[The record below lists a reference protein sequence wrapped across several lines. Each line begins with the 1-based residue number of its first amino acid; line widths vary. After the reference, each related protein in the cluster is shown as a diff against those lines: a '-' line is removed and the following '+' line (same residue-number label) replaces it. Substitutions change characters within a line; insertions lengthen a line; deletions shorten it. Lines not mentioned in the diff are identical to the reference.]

1 MKPTFFKTP
10 DAFRQWLSKYHL
22 SKTELL
28 VGFYKVGSGKPSMSW
43 PQSVDQAL
51 CFGWIDGVRKGVD
64 DVSYTIRFT
73 PRKKGSIWSNVN
85 INRAKELIETGL
97 MQPAGLQAYE
107 VRCEKKS
114 GIYSHEQGGVELV
127 EPYQSLLKKKKSAW
141 DFFHAQPASY
151 RKAVCWWIMNAKQE
165 PTRIRRLEL
174 LITCSLQNERIAQ
187 FTSKRKG

>member
-10 DAFRQWLSKYHL
+10 DAFRQWLSKNHL
-22 SKTELL
+22 SQTELL

-85 INRAKELIETGL
+85 IYRAKELIETGL

-107 VRCEKKS
+107 VRCENKS

-127 EPYQSLLKKKKSAW
+127 EPYQSLLKKKKAAW

-151 RKAVCWWIMNAKQE
+151 RKAACWWIISAKQE

-174 LITCSLQNERIAQ
+174 LITCSLQSERIPQ